1 MIKGLSLGHERA
13 GDRTEGRGN
22 ADCGGKGGAEDVF
35 RKGGVS
41 VKRSQWNQ
49 STRMN
54 ISSMLLIDF
63 VILLSALPSETY
75 RFTEPADGIHGVIVL
90 FGK

>member
-1 MIKGLSLGHERA
+1 VKAVERA
-13 GDRTEGRGN
+13 GGRTGEMGVAGEKGDGR
-22 ADCGGKGGAEDVF
+22 CVSVF

-49 STRMN
+49 STRIN
-54 ISSMLLIDF
+54 ISSMFLIDF